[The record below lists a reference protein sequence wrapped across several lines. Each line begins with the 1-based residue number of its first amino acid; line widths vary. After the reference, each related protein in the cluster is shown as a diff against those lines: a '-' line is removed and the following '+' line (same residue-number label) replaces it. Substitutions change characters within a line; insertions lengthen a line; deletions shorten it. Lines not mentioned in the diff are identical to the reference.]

1 MSDYDPDKLRFH
13 SAEEGFNPGYVMGE
27 INRAYENAQNLT
39 DLLYNSN
46 GVRISKERY
55 VNIKDLLN
63 AAKQVTIAY
72 RGGPPI
78 GRLTTDQQRDILSM
92 VNEVL
97 EGKRECVQFQLN
109 RGCDGIKEVFSS
121 RNFLFQHKQQDK
133 K

>member
-13 SAEEGFNPGYVMGE
+13 STEEGFNPGYVMGE
-27 INRAYENAQNLT
+27 INKLYENAQNLT

-78 GRLTTDQQRDILSM
+78 GRLTTDQQREILIM

-97 EGKRECVQFQLN
+97 DGKRECVQFQLN

-121 RNFLFQHKQQDK
+121 KLFPFNRQQDK